1 MEIQKNAKQL
11 NDYILYRLFENL
23 EACAYPFWE
32 IEEAVLPGSLDGYD
46 MDNLAHEIY
55 DTQKSIGS
63 WGFEAFHRQP
73 NNGTIEKPDLEGRL
87 REQYPMFH
95 FDALYEAIE
104 QDCLYLSGRFMRFQF
119 SDCWGR
125 KLLDAAYD
133 ELDENLTP
141 LDWHN
146 H

>member
-1 MEIQKNAKQL
+1 MMPK
-11 NDYILYRLFENL
+11 Y
-23 EACAYPFWE
+23 
-32 IEEAVLPGSLDGYD
+32 
-46 MDNLAHEIY
+46 
-55 DTQKSIGS
+55 
-63 WGFEAFHRQP
+63 EAFDRQP

-133 ELDENLTP
+133 KLDENLTP